1 MRFASLSLL
10 TLAVAFSLPA
20 PGQEKEGIV
29 KQAVFSR
36 SLADN
41 QTPGEK
47 TETFLP
53 DEPVYLSV
61 ELKGRPKSGTLG
73 CRFLMESTTIG
84 EAKVDLA
91 SAGKGTLTVVG
102 QNTFAGFY
110 LGPSNPLPIG
120 SMYRAE
126 LTLDEKVQGSF
137 PFHISPPKGAI
148 ETRLKSTAFEK
159 EVMGQ
164 RQPLEPEAELAPED
178 SIIFKG
184 VADMGVSTWLRI
196 TWLVNGKADPKGTN
210 SHTMEENKPD
220 CSFSF
225 TFRPDNGW
233 PVGKHE
239 VSLVINGKEAV
250 RQSFTV
256 KTVLPPRTA
265 VQVTPIQPTGF
276 MLLRTDATGAKITEV
291 SAFDNTDAVLTAEWR
306 LKAPVKGTGV
316 QYKWTQ
322 VDAGK
327 VKDVPIGRA
336 ELPDGIYRRLRT
348 SLKLDEPAPVGK
360 YRVDLLQNGKIIDSR
375 PFEVR

>member
-1 MRFASLSLL
+1 M
-10 TLAVAFSLPA
+10 
-20 PGQEKEGIV
+20 

-47 TETFLP
+47 TDTFLP

-61 ELKGRPKSGTLG
+61 ELKSRPKSGVLS
-73 CRFLMESTTIG
+73 CRFLMESTAIG

-91 SAGKGTLTVVG
+91 STSKGALAVVG
-102 QNTFAGFY
+102 QSTFAGFH
-110 LGPSNPLPIG
+110 LAPGNPLPIG

-148 ETRLKSTAFEK
+148 ETKLKSTAFEK

-164 RQPLEPEAELAPED
+164 RQPLEPEVELAPED
-178 SIIFKG
+178 SVIFKG
-184 VADMGVSTWLRI
+184 MADVGVSTWLRI

-210 SHTMEENKPD
+210 SHTMEENKQD
-220 CSFSF
+220 CGFSF

-233 PVGKHE
+233 PAGKHE
-239 VSLVINGKEAV
+239 VSLVINGKEV
-250 RQSFTV
+250 TRQPFTV
-256 KTVLPPRTA
+256 KSVLPPRT
-265 VQVTPIQPTGF
+265 VVPVMPIELAGF
-276 MLLRTDATGAKITEV
+276 ALLRTDAKGEKNTEV
-291 SAFDNTDAVLTAEWR
+291 SAFDNTDTVLTAEWS
-306 LKAPVKGTGV
+306 LKTPVKGTGV

-336 ELPDGIYRRLRT
+336 DLPDGIYRRLRT
-348 SLKLDEPAPVGK
+348 SLKLDEPAPVGR
-360 YRVDLLQNGKIIDSR
+360 YRVDLLQNGKVIDSR